1 MNFSLADESIS
12 SNLQP
17 DGYKLS
23 IWNNKDL
30 TRDTPMIIPLSSK
43 IFLTLL
49 NNMSYKSFL
58 YTFLENVTKSINK
71 RIY

>member
-1 MNFSLADESIS
+1 MTFYLVDESAS
-12 SNLQP
+12 SSLQP
-17 DGYKLS
+17 DGYKLY

-49 NNMSYKSFL
+49 NNRSYESFVHFPGKCNQE
-58 YTFLENVTKSINK
+58 YQ
-71 RIY
+71 